1 MADIIV
7 RKLDSAVVERLKSR
21 AALHGQSLEQ
31 EVRDTL
37 TASVKLKPEERPQLY
52 ISTGSEDF
60 LLEENREFIR
70 LLSELKVP
78 YEYREFP
85 GKHEW
90 TVWDREIQVV
100 LALQAPVIGAQRS
113 AAE

>member
-37 TASVKLKPEERPQLY
+37 TASVKLKPEERRATADAIRAKTRWIPGTD
-52 ISTGSEDF
+52 STD
-60 LLEENREFIR
+60 LIR
-70 LLSELKVP
+70 A
-78 YEYREFP
+78 
-85 GKHEW
+85 
-90 TVWDREIQVV
+90 DRD
-100 LALQAPVIGAQRS
+100 R
-113 AAE
+113 